1 MLQVISFKV
10 QVQGF
15 HLIISYIIQILD
27 CCFHI
32 LIYLTQVC
40 ARILANCVR
49 QVADSVLLTHD
60 FALYSDALKNALVE
74 KNYENLIK
82 DINNEIRQM
91 NPKPILPTTDQEK
104 IVPTID
110 FVKMTRE
117 LSKSVDTF
125 KKETKQWNRFFDE
138 IGKKNRSIIKYL
150 LQNVIVMFLNINS
163 KRSS

>member
-1 MLQVISFKV
+1 M
-10 QVQGF
+10 
-15 HLIISYIIQILD
+15 
-27 CCFHI
+27 
-32 LIYLTQVC
+32 
-40 ARILANCVR
+40 
-49 QVADSVLLTHD
+49 
-60 FALYSDALKNALVE
+60 YSDALKNALVE

-138 IGKKNRSIIKYL
+138 IGKKNRS
-150 LQNVIVMFLNINS
+150 MD
-163 KRSS
+163 